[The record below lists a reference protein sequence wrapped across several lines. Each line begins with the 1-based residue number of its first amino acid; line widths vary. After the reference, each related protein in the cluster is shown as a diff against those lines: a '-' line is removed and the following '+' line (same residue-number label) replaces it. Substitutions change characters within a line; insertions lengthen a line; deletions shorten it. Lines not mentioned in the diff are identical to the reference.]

1 MFEMIE
7 NAIEAHNLTKRFG
20 NLVAVDDIS
29 FTIRK
34 GEIFGLVGPNGAGK
48 STTIKMLTGLTRPT
62 YGVIHIR
69 EYNLR
74 QKKGQVLKII
84 GVLPEDV
91 ELYQDVTGRDMLNYF
106 AQLCD
111 IPRDIAKKRV
121 SELLTQMG
129 LYERAD
135 SKIGEYSTGMRQK
148 LAVAQ
153 ALINNPEIVFLD
165 EPTKTL
171 DPHARHQIRQL
182 IRDLKERQVTVLV
195 TSHLLD
201 EMSAICDRMAI
212 MGGGKILASDTPAA
226 LGRATDGRV
235 VIKIAVNRLNRQT
248 LSSVRGLGD
257 VDDITCEGNIIF
269 VHLGRE
275 CEDVSAVKQSILKEL
290 LRQDLQI
297 EHFGEERAPLEDV
310 FLKLTEEDAK

>member
-1 MFEMIE
+1 MTENTIE
-7 NAIEAHNLTKRFG
+7 VCHLTKRFG

-29 FTIRK
+29 FTVKK

-62 YGVIHIR
+62 HGVIHIR
-69 EYNLR
+69 GYNLR

-91 ELYQDVTGRDMLNYF
+91 ELYQDVTGRDMLDYF

-171 DPHARHQIRQL
+171 DPRARYQIKQL

-201 EMSAICDRMAI
+201 EMIAICDRMAI
-212 MGGGKILASDTPAA
+212 MGGGKILASDTPAG

-235 VIKIAVNRLNRQT
+235 VIKIAVNRLNGQT
-248 LSSVRGLGD
+248 LNSIRDFGG

-269 VHLGRE
+269 IHLGRE
-275 CEDVSAVKQSILKEL
+275 CKDVSAAKQNILKEL

-310 FLKLTEEDAK
+310 FLKLTEEEAK

>member
-1 MFEMIE
+1 MVE

-29 FTIRK
+29 FTVKK

-62 YGVIHIR
+62 HGVIHIR

-74 QKKGQVLKII
+74 QEKGQVLKII

-135 SKIGEYSTGMRQK
+135 SKIEEYSTGMRQK

-171 DPHARHQIRQL
+171 DPRARYQIRQL

-212 MGGGKILASDTPAA
+212 MGGGKILASDTPAG

-235 VIKIAVNRLNRQT
+235 VIKIAVNRLNKQT
-248 LSSVRGLGD
+248 LSSIRGLGD
-257 VDDITCEGNIIF
+257 VDDIACEGNIIF
-269 VHLGRE
+269 VHLGGE
-275 CEDVSAVKQSILKEL
+275 CKDVSAAKQSILKEL

-310 FLKLTEEDAK
+310 FLKLTEEEAK

>member
-1 MFEMIE
+1 MIE

-29 FTIRK
+29 FTVKK
-34 GEIFGLVGPNGAGK
+34 GEVFGLVGPNGAGK

-62 YGVIHIR
+62 HGVIHIR

-74 QKKGQVLKII
+74 QEKGQVLKII

-91 ELYQDVTGRDMLNYF
+91 ELYQDMTGRDMLNYF

-153 ALINNPEIVFLD
+153 AFINNPEIVFLD

-171 DPHARHQIRQL
+171 DPRARYQIRQL
-182 IRDLKERQVTVLV
+182 IRDLKERRVTVLV

-212 MGGGKILASDTPAA
+212 MDGGKILASDTPAA
-226 LGRATDGRV
+226 LGRATDGWV

-248 LSSVRGLGD
+248 LSSIRGLGD

-275 CEDVSAVKQSILKEL
+275 CKDVSAAKQSILKEL

-297 EHFGEERAPLEDV
+297 EHFGEERASLEDV
-310 FLKLTEEDAK
+310 FLKLTEEEAK

>member
-1 MFEMIE
+1 MTENTIE
-7 NAIEAHNLTKRFG
+7 VRNLTKRFG

-29 FTIRK
+29 FTVKK

-62 YGVIHIR
+62 NGVIHIR

-74 QKKGQVLKII
+74 QEKGQVLKII

-111 IPRDIAKKRV
+111 IPRDVSKKRI
-121 SELLTQMG
+121 SELLMQMG

-135 SKIGEYSTGMRQK
+135 SKIGEYSTGMRQR
-148 LAVAQ
+148 LAIAQ

-171 DPHARHQIRQL
+171 DPRARHQIRQL

-212 MGGGKILASDTPAA
+212 MGGGKILASDTPAG
-226 LGRATDGRV
+226 LGHATDGRV
-235 VIKIAVNRLNRQT
+235 VIKIAVNRLNGQT
-248 LSSVRGLGD
+248 LSSIRDLDG
-257 VDDITCEGNIIF
+257 VDDITCEGNVIF

-275 CEDVSAVKQSILKEL
+275 CKDVSAAKQSILKEL

-297 EHFGEERAPLEDV
+297 EHFGEERAQLEDV
-310 FLKLTEEDAK
+310 FLKLTEEEAK

>member
-1 MFEMIE
+1 MTENTIE
-7 NAIEAHNLTKRFG
+7 VCNLTKRFG

-29 FTIRK
+29 FTVKK

-62 YGVIHIR
+62 NGVIHVR
-69 EYNLR
+69 GYNLR

-91 ELYQDVTGRDMLNYF
+91 ELYQDVTGRDLLNYF

-153 ALINNPEIVFLD
+153 ALINNPEILFLD

-171 DPHARHQIRQL
+171 DPRARYQIRQL

-212 MGGGKILASDTPAA
+212 MSGGKILASDTPAA

-235 VIKIAVNRLNRQT
+235 VIKIAVNRLKGQT
-248 LSSVRGLGD
+248 LSSIRGLGD
-257 VDDITCEGNIIF
+257 VDDIACEGDTIF

-275 CEDVSAVKQSILKEL
+275 CKDVSAAKQSILKEL

-310 FLKLTEEDAK
+310 FLKLTEEETK

>member
-1 MFEMIE
+1 MTENTIE
-7 NAIEAHNLTKRFG
+7 VCHLTKRFG

-29 FTIRK
+29 FTVKK

-62 YGVIHIR
+62 HGVIHIR
-69 EYNLR
+69 GYNLR

-91 ELYQDVTGRDMLNYF
+91 ELYQDVTGRDMLDYF

-171 DPHARHQIRQL
+171 DPRARYQIKQL

-201 EMSAICDRMAI
+201 EMIAICDRMAI
-212 MGGGKILASDTPAA
+212 MGGGKILASDTPAG

-235 VIKIAVNRLNRQT
+235 VIKIAVNRLNGQT
-248 LSSVRGLGD
+248 LNSIRDFGG

-269 VHLGRE
+269 FHLGRE
-275 CEDVSAVKQSILKEL
+275 CKDVSAAKQNILKEL

-310 FLKLTEEDAK
+310 FLKLTEEEAK